1 MPPLSIRLLADGTR
15 LIAAIQELERLLP
28 AGPLAIDANL
38 LPSELRDF
46 LLDPVFDASK
56 LARIDSNPAADRAGD
71 VLVSLEPSNLLLE
84 FLSALRARDV
94 DGNCVQAEAH
104 GPFLSR

>member
-1 MPPLSIRLLADGTR
+1 MPPRSIRLLADGTH
-15 LIAAIQELERLLP
+15 LLAAIQELARLLP
-28 AGPLAIDANL
+28 AGPMAIDANS
-38 LPSELRDF
+38 LPAELREF

-56 LARIDSNPAADRAGD
+56 LARIDSNPAADGAGD
-71 VLVSLEPSNLLLE
+71 VLVSLEPSDLLLE

-104 GPFLSR
+104 GSFLSR